1 MCSYSSVVSSL
12 MYDMAFTRPNISHA
26 VGVLRRYMSTSG
38 KEHLTAIKRVFRY
51 ILGTMDYGICYG
63 GKHENK
69 TKSMYMDLMILTRLD
84 ILTTNDRLIDVCSS

>member
-12 MYDMAFTRPNISHA
+12 VYVMACTRPNISHA
-26 VGVLRRYMSTSG
+26 VGLLRIYMSTSG

-63 GKHENK
+63 GNTEEKNEINVHGFVIF
-69 TKSMYMDLMILTRLD
+69 Y
-84 ILTTNDRLIDVCSS
+84 